1 MAIALRTSQLV
12 LRPWRDEDIADFA
25 EMSADPVVMEYLL
38 PLSER
43 GLSADTWVAR
53 KRAHWEEHGFGQWV
67 VELPGE
73 ASFIGVVGLE
83 TVSYD
88 AHFTPAVE
96 VAWRLVRAYWGRG
109 YATEAAKAALD
120 YGFGEVGLGEI
131 VALTVPANQRSRR
144 VMERLGMT
152 QSPQDDFDH
161 PRLPE
166 GPLRRH
172 VLYRLRNP
180 NGGADL
186 LSGRRG

>member
-144 VMERLGMT
+144 VMKRLGMT